1 MRYLPLAALIAVSLT
16 GCAGIDGRIE
26 RSAKTQGELEATK
39 ALPNLPPDCRQ
50 ISRSGVHL
58 GDRLDTAL
66 LKTDAALA
74 RQNART
80 GRCADWYDEIKAGFA
95 GDQDSLGPQ

>member
-1 MRYLPLAALIAVSLT
+1 MIFLT
-16 GCAGIDGRIE
+16 ACEGIDARLG
-26 RSAKTQGELEATK
+26 AAATAQGELEATRL
-39 ALPNLPPDCRQ
+39 LPDLPPDCRQ
-50 ISRSGVHL
+50 ISRSGVQR

-80 GRCADWYDEIKAGFA
+80 GRCADWYDEIQAGFA
-95 GDQDSLGPQ
+95 GDQEAPGPQ

>member
-16 GCAGIDGRIE
+16 GCAGIDDRLD
-26 RSAKTQGELEATK
+26 AAATAQGELEATK
-39 ALPNLPPDCRQ
+39 QLPDLPLDCRQ
-50 ISRSGVHL
+50 VSRSGVRR

-95 GDQDSLGPQ
+95 GDQDALGPQ

>member
-1 MRYLPLAALIAVSLT
+1 MIFLAA
-16 GCAGIDGRIE
+16 CAGIDNRLDAA
-26 RSAKTQGELEATK
+26 STAQGELEATK
-39 ALPNLPPDCRQ
+39 QLPNLPPDCRQ
-50 ISRSGVHL
+50 TSRSGVQR

-95 GDQDSLGPQ
+95 GDKDAHGPQ